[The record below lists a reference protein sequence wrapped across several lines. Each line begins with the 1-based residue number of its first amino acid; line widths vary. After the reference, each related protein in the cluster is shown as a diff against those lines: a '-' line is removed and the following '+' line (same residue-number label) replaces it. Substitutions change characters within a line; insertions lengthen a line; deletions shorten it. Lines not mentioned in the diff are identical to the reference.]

1 MINIAIDGVAG
12 CGKSTLAEQL
22 SKKLNIKK
30 FNTGMVY
37 RAITCEYIK
46 QFSKDVKPTKN
57 IIDKFLQNL
66 DVEVK
71 FVDNKQF
78 VLVNG
83 NDYSNVLRQ
92 EIVSN
97 FTPFISGYDCV
108 RERVR
113 KIQREFAS
121 CNDCIVEGRDIGRV
135 VLKDATIKLFLTASD
150 EVRAQRR
157 FEQISMSPN
166 APTFEQVL
174 QDIKARDKEDR
185 IREFGAMI
193 PADDAIIVDNSN
205 QTLEQTLDFCLEL
218 INKNTNKK

>member
-37 RAITCEYIK
+37 RAITCEYIN
-46 QFSKDVKPTKN
+46 QFSKDVKPTQK

-66 DVEVK
+66 DVKVK
-71 FVDNKQF
+71 FVDNKQV

-83 NDYSNVLRQ
+83 NDYSSVLRQ
-92 EIVSN
+92 EVVSN
-97 FTPFISGYDCV
+97 TTPFISGFDCV

-121 CNDCIVEGRDIGRV
+121 HNDCIVEGRDIGRV

-157 FEQISMSPN
+157 FEQISMLPN

-205 QTLEQTLDFCLEL
+205 QTLEQTVDFCLEL
-218 INKNTNKK
+218 INKKTNKK